1 MMLVGRAI
9 VDAIAKDK
17 LPITADVQSAVLA
30 RTIGIVAPVVRAC
43 ASFRGRRAVT
53 ISR

>member
-1 MMLVGRAI
+1 MLVGRAI

-43 ASFRGRRAVT
+43 GRAQASEVAGQ
-53 ISR
+53 